1 MSPRFEPRRGT
12 GRPTRFKGAGEGRD
26 GRDGRDGREARDGRE
41 TGPRDL
47 RRQPRREGSSDRP
60 ASRAEKPYEKPY
72 DKPYDKPYERSYGER
87 QPFGERTS
95 IGDGKPYDRR
105 PGGRIEG
112 RFGPRRAGAP
122 LRSAARPLIVDAA
135 PPLAAGEAERHS
147 IDPSTDLIWGRHP
160 AQAALEGGRPIHRI
174 WCTPE
179 VRTSTKFL
187 QLLREA
193 KASGVLVE
201 EVTWAR
207 LGQLT
212 GGAVHQGITL
222 QTAAADTL
230 DLTSLIE
237 GCAAIGEPPLLI
249 ALDGLT
255 DPQNLGAIV
264 RSAEALGAHGLVLPQ
279 RRSAG
284 LTGSVAKVAAGALE
298 HLPVARVVNLNRAL
312 DALKQEG
319 YRVVGLA
326 SEGALSLEE
335 VDLEGPLVVVTGS
348 EGDGL
353 SMLTRRNCD
362 QLVRIPLRG
371 VTPSLNAS
379 VATALLLY
387 EVARRGWMKG
397 LRGSQPAPRLV
408 RPQLPVAAAVPEP
421 ELLPEPELELLPEAP
436 PEPELQPEPLP
447 EPEALAEEAPAEA
460 PVVELGLTPA
470 PPAGFSGDIRL

>member
-1 MSPRFEPRRGT
+1 MATPERF
-12 GRPTRFKGAGEGRD
+12 
-26 GRDGRDGREARDGRE
+26 
-41 TGPRDL
+41 
-47 RRQPRREGSSDRP
+47 GSGDRDRP
-60 ASRAEKPYEKPY
+60 A
-72 DKPYDKPYERSYGER
+72 ERQRSFDRFRPPGRSGGER
-87 QPFGERTS
+87 DNRFAGRRESRPPVFEERRELPPQGDSDSFGS
-95 IGDGKPYDRR
+95 
-105 PGGRIEG
+105 
-112 RFGPRRAGAP
+112 
-122 LRSAARPLIVDAA
+122 S
-135 PPLAAGEAERHS
+135 PPS
-147 IDPSTDLIWGRHP
+147 DLIWGRHP

-421 ELLPEPELELLPEAP
+421 ELQPELLPEAELL
-436 PEPELQPEPLP
+436 PEPELQPEALP
-447 EPEALAEEAPAEA
+447 EPEALAEEAPVEA

>member
-1 MSPRFEPRRGT
+1 M
-12 GRPTRFKGAGEGRD
+12 
-26 GRDGRDGREARDGRE
+26 
-41 TGPRDL
+41 
-47 RRQPRREGSSDRP
+47 
-60 ASRAEKPYEKPY
+60 
-72 DKPYDKPYERSYGER
+72 
-87 QPFGERTS
+87 
-95 IGDGKPYDRR
+95 
-105 PGGRIEG
+105 
-112 RFGPRRAGAP
+112 
-122 LRSAARPLIVDAA
+122 
-135 PPLAAGEAERHS
+135 
-147 IDPSTDLIWGRHP
+147 
-160 AQAALEGGRPIHRI
+160 
-174 WCTPE
+174 
-179 VRTSTKFL
+179 
-187 QLLREA
+187 
-193 KASGVLVE
+193 
-201 EVTWAR
+201 
-207 LGQLT
+207 
-212 GGAVHQGITL
+212 
-222 QTAAADTL
+222 
-230 DLTSLIE
+230 
-237 GCAAIGEPPLLI
+237 
-249 ALDGLT
+249 
-255 DPQNLGAIV
+255 

-408 RPQLPVAAAVPEP
+408 RPQLPVAAVPEP
-421 ELLPEPELELLPEAP
+421 ELLAEL
-436 PEPELQPEPLP
+436 LP
-447 EPEALAEEAPAEA
+447 EPEALAEEAQPEALAAEAPGEA